1 MNSKQFLVLFA
12 SVAIMKIV
20 DCTLDPVVVNGLAV
34 NLPLI
39 SATAGTLS
47 LPLAVLGVLKL
58 AAALKL
64 SGVTLATL
72 KGGEEETY
80 EEPHSGY
87 GRFRARGYPRNGYK
101 QRAGRGKR
109 SADDSEAVFS
119 LVSSMDMYSCG
130 KALVCALEAKDSQS
144 LGQDEQIIMALFA

>member
-47 LPLAVLGVLKL
+47 LPLAVLGVLHI
-58 AAALKL
+58 
-64 SGVTLATL
+64 G
-72 KGGEEETY
+72 
-80 EEPHSGY
+80 
-87 GRFRARGYPRNGYK
+87 
-101 QRAGRGKR
+101 
-109 SADDSEAVFS
+109 DSE
-119 LVSSMDMYSCG
+119 
-130 KALVCALEAKDSQS
+130 KP
-144 LGQDEQIIMALFA
+144 I